1 MKNIPKNLFTY
12 LVDRGD
18 CLNVIESEEFIQS
31 ITGKPVIIVDFIDY
45 RYSGRKRYTYKL
57 KWYQDIKLKRSYKYF
72 YHSYIENEKKNLS
85 DSFVG
90 FNLPNSSFKLRL
102 NTSFSASKYYGS
114 YVILEL
120 VNEYFDDLL
129 YQPAIYL
136 DTEKFIKLLNSCKGC
151 LENGMIPGNYKIE
164 IVSLSHYSDYNL
176 INEDDPKIEDAISI
190 LVGESILNKKTRNLL
205 PGHFYCFDNREV
217 FLCLG
222 EINDI
227 NGYSRKYYNKEPVS
241 IFINSFLSSISL
253 SYIENGY
260 LIVPISYLDISIL
273 YQIINLVN
281 KKIDKYELI
290 KYVLDISISNW
301 NSYWCG
307 KLLSIID
314 KNNCLAI
321 DLNISV
327 DIIGDYSIDLKCLL
341 KNCILETINNMNEHE
356 DGGNRD
362 CKTQSFISLFSF
374 ISDIVGD
381 DVDLRK
387 RFINC
392 IVELCGSELREV
404 KRNFKDKNSFNDF
417 ILNYDG
423 SNFSYKGTTLSFYD
437 KHFAKIIKSLITGI
451 PEYGLIKITKEELNY
466 IIDKIY
472 AS

>member
-12 LVDRGD
+12 SLDQEN
-18 CLNVIESEEFIQS
+18 CLKIIQSGGFTQS

-45 RYSGRKRYTYKL
+45 RYSRRKRYTYKL
-57 KWYQDIKLKRSYKYF
+57 KWYQDIKLKRSCN
-72 YHSYIENEKKNLS
+72 YIENEKKKLS

-90 FNLPNSSFKLRL
+90 FYLPNSSFKLRL
-102 NTSFSASKYYGS
+102 NTSFSVSKYYGS

-120 VNEYFDDLL
+120 VSEYFDDLL

-136 DTEKFIKLLNSCKGC
+136 DTGKFIKLLNSCKGC

-205 PGHFYCFDNREV
+205 PGHFYCFDNREI

-227 NGYSRKYYNKEPVS
+227 YGYSRKYYKKEPVS

-260 LIVPISYLDISIL
+260 LVVPISYYLDISIL

-290 KYVLDISISNW
+290 KYVLEISISNW
-301 NSYWCG
+301 NSYRCD
-307 KLLSIID
+307 KLFSIID

-327 DIIGDYSIDLKCLL
+327 DIIGDYSIDLKGLL
-341 KNCILETINNMNEHE
+341 KNCILETINNINEHE
-356 DGGNRD
+356 DGGNRG
-362 CKTQSFISLFSF
+362 CKTQSFISLLLF
-374 ISDIVGD
+374 ISDIVGND
-381 DVDLRK
+381 IDLRK

-392 IVELCGSELREV
+392 IVDLLSGIKEV
-404 KRNFKDKNSFNDF
+404 KRNFKDKSSFNDF

-423 SNFSYKGTTLSFYD
+423 SNFSYKGTNLSFYD
-437 KHFAKIIKSLITGI
+437 KHFAKIFKSLMTGI

-472 AS
+472 VS